1 MSVHRLASGL
11 ALAPPSLPEAF
22 LNTFD
27 QDLAEFAAR
36 IARLE
41 AELAETRRVNAA
53 WRALHVRSELV
64 LHRISRRLE
73 EAMQSSATSGDG
85 DAAPS
90 VPSDACARPSVGAH
104 HRH

>member
-1 MSVHRLASGL
+1 MHGLAVGL
-11 ALAPPSLPEAF
+11 ALAPFNFPKP
-22 LNTFD
+22 LNTTD

-73 EAMQSSATSGDG
+73 EVLQGNVREGD
-85 DAAPS
+85 
-90 VPSDACARPSVGAH
+90 VGAEGSVSLQAGA
-104 HRH
+104 RRN